1 MAQPLQE
8 QPLEELPSQEEL
20 VATLTEQATQRRRR
34 VVELEA
40 ELRETREELA
50 YLNGQ
55 LAILRQITLQPRPVW
70 REGGGD
76 S

>member
-1 MAQPLQE
+1 MAQSLQE
-8 QPLEELPSQEEL
+8 PQSQEQLIAE
-20 VATLTEQATQRRRR
+20 VAEQAAQRRRR

-55 LAILRQITLQPRPVW
+55 LAILRQITLQPAPVW
-70 REGGGD
+70 REGGGQF
-76 S
+76 SE